1 MLPGAT
7 LPASLAAL
15 LGTLRPCFTAPS
27 FATFCGLAAGQSE
40 SRQKA
45 ADLAGRRYGNHY
57 ILRAAESRRRSHLF
71 GNGDRGA

>member
-7 LPASLAAL
+7 LPASLTAL
-15 LGTLRPCFTAPS
+15 LGTLRSAGWPP
-27 FATFCGLAAGQSE
+27 GQSE

-57 ILRAAESRRRSHLF
+57 ILHAAESRRRSHLF